1 MVDADAALSIVLES
15 APSTGTEKV
24 QLMDTLGRT
33 CARNILADVDLPS
46 FDNSAMDGYALLSSD
61 VKAALQ
67 NTPVTLAVI
76 GESSAGNP
84 FNGAVGPG
92 ESVRIMTGAMV
103 PRGADSVVPLES
115 VRRLSEDKI
124 ECVAANPVKM
134 HIRARGE
141 DIKEGEIVLRD
152 GEVIRPPHL
161 GILAALGVKKARV
174 GRKPLVNIL
183 STGDELVEIDE
194 TPGEG
199 QIRNSS
205 AFALAGYITLAG
217 GTARFLGIVPDRNRL
232 IRRKIEEALDADI
245 ALVTGGVSVGKYDFV
260 AKALADLEVEILF
273 SKVNIKPGRPLVFG
287 RRRKTLVFGLPGN
300 PVSTGVTFLQFVRP
314 AILAMQGRTDVV
326 PVRHPAI
333 LQNAIMKTD
342 GKRHYLR
349 GVATPLEG
357 KLHVRTTGTQSSGV
371 LSSLV
376 RANCLIIVPEQV
388 RQVNEGETVEIEFV
402 HQDP

>member
-1 MVDADAALSIVLES
+1 MINASEALHIILEH
-15 APSTGTEKV
+15 TQLLGTEKV
-24 QLMDTLGRT
+24 PLADTLGRT
-33 CARNILADVDLPS
+33 CAKNISADVDLPS

-61 VKAALQ
+61 VKAASP
-67 NTPVTLAVI
+67 NTPVTLAVV

-84 FNGAVGPG
+84 FDGVVEPG
-92 ESVRIMTGAMV
+92 ESVRIMTGGMI

-115 VRRLSEDKI
+115 VRLLSEDKI
-124 ECVAANPVKM
+124 ECAEAGPVGM

-152 GEVIRPPHL
+152 GEVIRPPHM
-161 GILAALGVKKARV
+161 GILAALGITKLRV
-174 GRKPLVNIL
+174 GRRPLVNIL

-194 TPGEG
+194 KPGEG

-205 AFALAGYITLAG
+205 ASALAGYIALAG
-217 GTARFLGIVPDRNRL
+217 GTARFLGIVPDRKRR
-232 IRRKIEEALDADI
+232 IRKKIEEALDADI
-245 ALVTGGVSVGKYDFV
+245 VIVTGGVSVGKYDFV
-260 AKALADLEVEILF
+260 AEALADLEVHILF

-314 AILAMQGRTDVV
+314 AILAMQGRTDVL
-326 PVRHPAI
+326 PVRYAAI
-333 LQNAIMKTD
+333 LQSAITKTD

-357 KLHVRTTGTQSSGV
+357 VLRVRTTGTQSSGV
-371 LSSLV
+371 LNSLA

-388 RQVNEGETVEIEFV
+388 RQVNEGETVDIEFV